1 MIKILADMSRYK
13 DEAEDEL
20 IAMAMAIVILI
31 IAIAVACIL
40 TRLWLNHN

>member
-20 IAMAMAIVILI
+20 IAMAIVILI